1 VIFIQA
7 AGYIISYRGGFR
19 RGEVD
24 WMDSH
29 LPFGEAKHK
38 KVKKIVNFMAEYTLD
53 KYIMIISTL

>member
-29 LPFGEAKHK
+29 PPFGEAKHK
-38 KVKKIVNFMAEYTLD
+38 K
-53 KYIMIISTL
+53 